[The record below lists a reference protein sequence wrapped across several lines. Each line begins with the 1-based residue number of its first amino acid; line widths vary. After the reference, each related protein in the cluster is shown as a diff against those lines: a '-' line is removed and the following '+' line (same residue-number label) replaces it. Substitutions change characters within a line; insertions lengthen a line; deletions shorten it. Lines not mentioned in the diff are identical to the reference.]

1 MERNFR
7 SWFILLLSTTTQ
19 RYRFRFACRD
29 LTYSSSVLFQNRI
42 VISSSDLMWVTTS
55 VSLVHCNNCT
65 DFFQCDYISE
75 INRKSSGYLCMI
87 IQYAGVVL
95 SSLVCA
101 GNFQPAHCLHSSH
114 LCQPSVLSAKSSTLG
129 GREWQVLSPLAS
141 RICVAHFAG
150 CAAYCIDEEEGQHRG
165 RGDRRWACLW
175 EKGSRGVRCWWMIMD
190 RTEMKALAQ
199 LLAMYVTLLRSM
211 IRE

>member
-1 MERNFR
+1 
-7 SWFILLLSTTTQ
+7 
-19 RYRFRFACRD
+19 
-29 LTYSSSVLFQNRI
+29 
-42 VISSSDLMWVTTS
+42 

-101 GNFQPAHCLHSSH
+101 GNFQPAHCLHSGH

-141 RICVAHFAG
+141 PVERAFRWL
-150 CAAYCIDEEEGQHRG
+150 RG
-165 RGDRRWACLW
+165 
-175 EKGSRGVRCWWMIMD
+175 
-190 RTEMKALAQ
+190 
-199 LLAMYVTLLRSM
+199 LLH
-211 IRE
+211 